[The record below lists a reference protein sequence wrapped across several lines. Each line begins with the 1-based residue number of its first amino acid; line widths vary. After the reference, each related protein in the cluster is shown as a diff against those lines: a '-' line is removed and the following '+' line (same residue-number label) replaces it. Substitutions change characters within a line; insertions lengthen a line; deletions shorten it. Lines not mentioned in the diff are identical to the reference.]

1 MAYITDENGNY
12 KRTVRCGH
20 CYEKGHNKS
29 ACPERKK
36 DLKANVERY
45 TKELAENKFAHDY
58 QRDNTERYL
67 RHSAKQL
74 EAMANR
80 GKNRKCGFCSDPG
93 HTRRTCPSRK
103 QQTSEHLAKVLN
115 VRKKVAD
122 RMISAGFGPGSLV
135 TVDRGGES
143 HMAVITE
150 VRFNDIMQGHV
161 PTSDKYFNGAQ
172 GISFQY
178 LVPQKD
184 RWSEVRQTQGG
195 CYFPLEYMNINDIPK
210 EEWYRNPDNQSCK
223 LVSAVTVS
231 EDSLLTEQTIGE
243 KQVTKW
249 VIDNIVDPK

>member
-1 MAYITDENGNY
+1 
-12 KRTVRCGH
+12 
-20 CYEKGHNKS
+20 
-29 ACPERKK
+29 
-36 DLKANVERY
+36 
-45 TKELAENKFAHDY
+45 
-58 QRDNTERYL
+58 
-67 RHSAKQL
+67 
-74 EAMANR
+74 
-80 GKNRKCGFCSDPG
+80 
-93 HTRRTCPSRK
+93 
-103 QQTSEHLAKVLN
+103 
-115 VRKKVAD
+115 
-122 RMISAGFGPGSLV
+122 
-135 TVDRGGES
+135 
-143 HMAVITE
+143 
-150 VRFNDIMQGHV
+150 MQGHV